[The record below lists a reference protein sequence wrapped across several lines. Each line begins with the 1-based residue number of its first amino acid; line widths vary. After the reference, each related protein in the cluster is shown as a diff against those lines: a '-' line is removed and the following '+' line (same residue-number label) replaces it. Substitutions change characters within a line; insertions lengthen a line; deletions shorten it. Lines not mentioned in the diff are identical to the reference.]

1 MGRRGWERSQIRVKT
16 VIRLGEIMQR
26 LEDKVAVV
34 TGAGRGI
41 GREIALLMAAQGA
54 KVVVNDLGG
63 NTDGTGTGKIA
74 DDVVAEIRAAGGEAV
89 SNTDSVAEVGGGEAL
104 VQTALDSFGG
114 MDILVN
120 NAGILRDRT
129 IFKMEESDWDAVL
142 AVHLKGHYCCTRPFA
157 NYIRNENRTGG
168 RIINFS
174 SVSGLFGNFGQANYA
189 AAKAGIAGFSRVMA
203 LELAKYGCTSNTISP
218 GALTRMTI
226 PLRENRGES
235 VGDNEIERRPT
246 AHRTHLCLASQRRI
260 CGVLPQRSS
269 TPAAV
274 ASPSCSSQKS
284 LSNQNAAAYGLWT
297 NWTKSCPSSL
307 KQRKRMW
314 QQPMRAPNR

>member
-1 MGRRGWERSQIRVKT
+1 MH
-16 VIRLGEIMQR
+16 R
-26 LEDKVAVV
+26 LEDKVAVI

-41 GREIALLMAAQGA
+41 GKEIALLMASLGA

-89 SNTDSVAEVGGGEAL
+89 SNTDSVAEVSGGEAL
-104 VQTALDSFGG
+104 VQTALDNFGG

-129 IFKMEESDWDAVL
+129 IFKMEESDWDAVI

-157 NYIRNENRTGG
+157 NYIRSENRTGG

-174 SVSGLFGNFGQANYA
+174 SVSGLYGNFGQANYA

-226 PLRENRGES
+226 SLRENRGEN
-235 VGDNEIERRPT
+235 VGDSEIESGGPQHI
-246 AHRTHLCLASQRRI
+246 APICAWLASDASAGITSEIFHTGRGGIAIMQQPKIIKQFKKRGSVWTMDELDQI
-260 CGVLPQRSS
+260 VPQLID
-269 TPAAV
+269 AKKANV
-274 ASPSCSSQKS
+274 
-284 LSNQNAAAYGLWT
+284 AAADESGKPIEL
-297 NWTKSCPSSL
+297 
-307 KQRKRMW
+307 
-314 QQPMRAPNR
+314 

>member
-1 MGRRGWERSQIRVKT
+1 
-16 VIRLGEIMQR
+16 MQR

-41 GREIALLMAAQGA
+41 GKEIALLMASEGA
-54 KVVVNDLGG
+54 KIVVNDLGG

-89 SNTDSVAEVGGGEAL
+89 SNTDSVAEVNGGEAL

-129 IFKMEESDWDAVL
+129 IFKMEESDWDAVM

-157 NYIRNENRTGG
+157 NYIRSENRTGC

-174 SVSGLFGNFGQANYA
+174 SVSGLYGNFGQANYG
-189 AAKAGIAGFSRVMA
+189 AAKAGIAGFSRVIA

-226 PLRENRGES
+226 PLRENRGEN
-235 VGDNEIERRPT
+235 VGDSDIESGGPQHI
-246 AHRTHLCLASQRRI
+246 APICAWLASDASAGITSEIFHTGRG
-260 CGVLPQRSS
+260 GVAIMQQPKIIKQFKK
-269 TPAAV
+269 PD
-274 ASPSCSSQKS
+274 
-284 LSNQNAAAYGLWT
+284 GLWT
-297 NWTKSCPSSL
+297 MEELDQIVPQLIDAKKANVAAADESGKPVEV
-307 KQRKRMW
+307 
-314 QQPMRAPNR
+314 

>member
-1 MGRRGWERSQIRVKT
+1 
-16 VIRLGEIMQR
+16 MQR

-41 GREIALLMAAQGA
+41 GKEIALLMASEGA
-54 KVVVNDLGG
+54 KIVVNDLGG

-89 SNTDSVAEVGGGEAL
+89 SNTDSVAEVNGGEAL

-129 IFKMEESDWDAVL
+129 IFKMEESDWDAVM

-157 NYIRNENRTGG
+157 NYIRSENRTGC

-174 SVSGLFGNFGQANYA
+174 SVSGLYGNFGQANYG
-189 AAKAGIAGFSRVMA
+189 AAKAGIAGFSRVIA

-226 PLRENRGES
+226 PLRENRGEN
-235 VGDNEIERRPT
+235 VGDSDIESGGPQHI
-246 AHRTHLCLASQRRI
+246 APICAWLASGASAGITSEIFHTGRG
-260 CGVLPQRSS
+260 GVAIMQQPKIIKQFKK
-269 TPAAV
+269 PD
-274 ASPSCSSQKS
+274 
-284 LSNQNAAAYGLWT
+284 GLWT
-297 NWTKSCPSSL
+297 MEELDQIVPQLIDAKKANVAAADESGKPVEL
-307 KQRKRMW
+307 
-314 QQPMRAPNR
+314 

>member
-1 MGRRGWERSQIRVKT
+1 
-16 VIRLGEIMQR
+16 MQR

-41 GREIALLMAAQGA
+41 GKEIALLMASEGA
-54 KVVVNDLGG
+54 KIVVNDLGG

-89 SNTDSVAEVGGGEAL
+89 SNTDSVAEVSGGEAL

-129 IFKMEESDWDAVL
+129 IFKMEESDWDAVM

-157 NYIRNENRTGG
+157 NYIRSENRTGC

-174 SVSGLFGNFGQANYA
+174 SVSGLYGNFGQANYG
-189 AAKAGIAGFSRVMA
+189 AAKAGIAGFSRVIA

-226 PLRENRGES
+226 PLRENRGEN
-235 VGDNEIERRPT
+235 VGDSDIESGGPQHI
-246 AHRTHLCLASQRRI
+246 APICAWLASGASAGITSEIFHTGRG
-260 CGVLPQRSS
+260 GVAIMQQPKIIKQFKKRD
-269 TPAAV
+269 
-274 ASPSCSSQKS
+274 
-284 LSNQNAAAYGLWT
+284 GLWT
-297 NWTKSCPSSL
+297 MEELDQIVPQL
-307 KQRKRMW
+307 VDAKRANVAAADESGK
-314 QQPMRAPNR
+314 PVEL

>member
-142 AVHLKGHYCCTRPFA
+142 AVHLKGH
-157 NYIRNENRTGG
+157 
-168 RIINFS
+168 
-174 SVSGLFGNFGQANYA
+174 
-189 AAKAGIAGFSRVMA
+189 
-203 LELAKYGCTSNTISP
+203 
-218 GALTRMTI
+218 
-226 PLRENRGES
+226 
-235 VGDNEIERRPT
+235 
-246 AHRTHLCLASQRRI
+246 
-260 CGVLPQRSS
+260 
-269 TPAAV
+269 
-274 ASPSCSSQKS
+274 
-284 LSNQNAAAYGLWT
+284 
-297 NWTKSCPSSL
+297 
-307 KQRKRMW
+307 
-314 QQPMRAPNR
+314 